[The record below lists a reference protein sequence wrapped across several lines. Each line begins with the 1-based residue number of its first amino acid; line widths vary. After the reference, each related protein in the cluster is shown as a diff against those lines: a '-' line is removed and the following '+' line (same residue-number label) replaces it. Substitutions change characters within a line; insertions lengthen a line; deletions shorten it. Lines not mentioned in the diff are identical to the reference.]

1 MTFFLISVLAGVLT
15 VLAPC
20 ILPLL
25 PVVVGASES
34 GARHIS
40 RRAFVVITSLAVSVI
55 VFTLLLKAST
65 IFITIPPYVWTWFSS
80 FVLALLGV
88 TFLAPALWGRLRFV
102 QFVALRGN
110 KTVGQGYL
118 KNGIGGDVLMGVALG
133 PVFST
138 CSPTY
143 LYIIATVLPASFVVG
158 LVYLLGFVFGLSLSL
173 LLIAY
178 FGQQL
183 VNRINA
189 HFTTASKLKQVFGLL
204 LIVLSV
210 VILFGWD
217 KQLESKILDS
227 GYGATIDLEE
237 GFINRFAPTSN

>member
-1 MTFFLISVLAGVLT
+1 VTFFLVSVLAGVLT

-40 RRAFVVITSLAVSVI
+40 KRALTVILSLSVSII
-55 VFTLLLKAST
+55 VFTILLKAST
-65 IFITIPPYVWTWFSS
+65 VFIDIPPYIWTWFSS
-80 FVLALLGV
+80 SVLALLGI
-88 TFLAPALWGRLRFV
+88 TFLVPTIWAKLRFV
-102 QFVALRGN
+102 QLVALQGN

-118 KNGIGGDVLMGVALG
+118 KNGVSGDMLMGIALG

-143 LYIIATVLPASFVVG
+143 LYIIATVLPASYIVG
-158 LVYLLGFVFGLSLSL
+158 LTYLFGFVFGLSLSL
-173 LLIAY
+173 LAIAY

-183 VNRINA
+183 VNRINSHLA
-189 HFTTASKLKQVFGLL
+189 TASKLKQVFGFVLILL
-204 LIVLSV
+204 SIS
-210 VILFGWD
+210 ILFGWD
-217 KQLESKILDS
+217 KKLETKILDS

-237 GFINRFAPTSN
+237 DFIKRFAPSY

>member
-1 MTFFLISVLAGVLT
+1 MTFFLISILAGILT

-34 GARHIS
+34 GARHLS
-40 RRAFVVITSLAVSVI
+40 RRAVVVISSLAVSVI

-65 IFITIPPYVWTWFSS
+65 IFITIPSYVWTLFSS
-80 FVLALLGV
+80 AVLALLGV
-88 TFLAPALWGRLRFV
+88 TFLAPALWGKLQFV
-102 QFVALRGN
+102 QFVSLRGN
-110 KTVGQGYL
+110 KIVGQGYM
-118 KNGIGGDVLMGVALG
+118 KNGVGGDILMGVALG

-143 LYIIATVLPASFVVG
+143 LYIVATALPASYLVG
-158 LVYLLGFVFGLSLSL
+158 LLYLLAFVFGLLLSL

-183 VNRINA
+183 VNRISQ
-189 HFTTASKLKQVFGLL
+189 HFATASRVKQVFGIL
-204 LIVLSV
+204 LIGLSIV
-210 VILFGWD
+210 VLFGWD

-237 GFINRFAPTSN
+237 GLIERFAPNE